1 MAKKFLSALLAV
13 LMIVGMVPMAAMADV
28 AEYEPTL
35 AVGVSESESKA
46 KEDAGKAVGAT
57 ISSDVG
63 QAKNILWFA
72 MTGLGTG
79 SKYSLSVT
87 NANGD
92 ELLGDKYVSYTEPAN
107 GQFTGEAS
115 GKHWIYVSLDQAAE
129 GGEGA
134 QVNSDALGNG
144 DYTVKLIKVSTG
156 DVIAEQT
163 ITLKATPAD
172 NNATVWTGTQKTDAG
187 TIEFKKAT
195 IEFEGKFPSDYQTGE
210 PQFAVTAAE
219 KDSWNVAVS
228 GATLKYVSDYTG
240 FNASLAQE
248 QHGYYLGISIP
259 KALCGNIVGK
269 MVGTGRDASGK
280 PVDKIWTTAGGD
292 GCVGTIDSAFTEYNK
307 TYCDMVLHLGET
319 VEEVKAKKYTVK
331 LTYGNMPEQTYT
343 FDFSGLNFPSEE
355 LKAEAVT
362 GNLTDLDNKSTNDLQ
377 ADITATANP
386 ETKTITVTGTSYYV
400 ADWSA
405 FAPTNNTGN
414 FVALKLTNT
423 AGVKMKLYSPTEKD
437 TPREWK
443 DIDADGIIV
452 TRLQNLE
459 DDGYKGKVKVGANAE
474 GGTEWTIDY
483 TGVEM
488 RELGTELQVDA
499 LNGTITIGDDSSKK
513 GSDLQSDV
521 TITRKR
527 VDGVVTFAIRGNSS
541 YIPSWDSFSSKSEEK
556 EGNYVAL
563 KLTAPE
569 GYANTG
575 IKVSD
580 GTRTVACDASG
591 EVVAILDGRN
601 SNKRTVTVEAEGK
614 DKLTYVLDFS
624 GMKLLPAEILG
635 VTVNS
640 KFANKLEGL
649 AAAYKDGKIH
659 LSGKVEPKES
669 NESLFNDAQLK
680 VNIGAG
686 AGKEKLVTLRF
697 IKSGDTLEV
706 ISDPTSIAGNTLEFD
721 TSMLVIKKA
730 DATDVA
736 TTAAPSAS
744 ISDTIPEEQK
754 EAAQEV
760 STALG
765 NSDTQIDE
773 ATLQKYANV
782 ISNDSTGKGTLVADA
797 AKIVEEHGDKM
808 PIALKEQI
816 EDAAKASADGE
827 TNLDVTTVV
836 QTYAK
841 IDVVGVVTSEDGTT
855 SFEISITPM
864 ARTIVTTLGNEDVEG
879 GRMKIFDPDSTE
891 TNANSKANAIVVND
905 EEIKI
910 GEPTPVTLV
919 LPDSYKAATAF
930 IKHVK
935 DNGDKYVYE
944 GKITGIA
951 PRKLEFISEH
961 GFSSFT
967 VSAEKPVLDQ
977 SSDATLSEVKVGEYT
992 VTKSGNDYTVNV
1004 PEGADVTKLPLTLTA
1019 TDSKVQGITVNGTAY
1034 TAGMEIDLTT
1044 AAKIV
1049 VTAED
1054 GTTAEYTLTAVVGA
1068 DPQPWTNPYTDVKEG
1083 DWFYDAVKYV
1093 NQNGLMEGTSAN
1105 KFSPRS
1111 DLTRG
1116 MFAQILYNAAG
1127 KPSVTWTNKFSDVKE
1142 GDWYA
1147 SAIIWAADQGVLA
1160 GYGNGTARPK
1170 SSITREDLVSLL
1182 WRYEGSPAPTSTT
1195 LNFSDASKVSSYA
1208 KDAML
1213 WAVENDIVTGTSGK
1227 LNPQGNAMRA
1237 EAAQMLMKYFSNK

>member
-1 MAKKFLSALLAV
+1 MNEIQIFEHEAFGQIRV
-13 LMIVGMVPMAAMADV
+13 IDQDGEPWFV
-28 AEYEPTL
+28 AEDVCRALNIANTTDALTRLDEDEKARFNLGGLPGRDTNCVNEPGL
-35 AVGVSESESKA
+35 YSLVLGSRKPEAKA
-46 KEDAGKAVGAT
+46 FKRWITHEVLPV
-57 ISSDVG
+57 IR
-63 QAKNILWFA
+63 Q
-72 MTGLGTG
+72 TG
-79 SKYSLSVT
+79 SYSLVT
-87 NANGD
+87 VDTNTSQRALTSDDYLRAAVIVARCKND
-92 ELLGDKYVSYTEPAN
+92 CLPYVLGFPEK
-107 GQFTGEAS
+107 
-115 GKHWIYVSLDQAAE
+115 
-129 GGEGA
+129 GGWE
-134 QVNSDALGNG
+134 
-144 DYTVKLIKVSTG
+144 
-156 DVIAEQT
+156 
-163 ITLKATPAD
+163 
-172 NNATVWTGTQKTDAG
+172 
-187 TIEFKKAT
+187 
-195 IEFEGKFPSDYQTGE
+195 
-210 PQFAVTAAE
+210 
-219 KDSWNVAVS
+219 
-228 GATLKYVSDYTG
+228 
-240 FNASLAQE
+240 
-248 QHGYYLGISIP
+248 IP
-259 KALCGNIVGK
+259 KIQDTQPEHQPISVLVNRTFAE
-269 MVGTGRDASGK
+269 SGLTM
-280 PVDKIWTTAGGD
+280 IQLA
-292 GCVGTIDSAFTEYNK
+292 
-307 TYCDMVLHLGET
+307 
-319 VEEVKAKKYTVK
+319 K
-331 LTYGNMPEQTYT
+331 LTG
-343 FDFSGLNFPSEE
+343 
-355 LKAEAVT
+355 
-362 GNLTDLDNKSTNDLQ
+362 
-377 ADITATANP
+377 
-386 ETKTITVTGTSYYV
+386 
-400 ADWSA
+400 
-405 FAPTNNTGN
+405 
-414 FVALKLTNT
+414 LKLTNT
-423 AGVKMKLYSPTEKD
+423 AGVKMKLYSPTEKG

-443 DIDADGIIV
+443 DIGDDGIIV

-527 VDGVVTFAIRGNSS
+527 VEGVVTFAIRGNSS
-541 YIPSWDSFSSKSEEK
+541 YIPFWGSFSSKDEEK
-556 EGNYVAL
+556 KGNYVAL

-580 GTRTVACDASG
+580 GTRTVTCDASG
-591 EVVAILDGRN
+591 EVVVILDGRN

-614 DKLTYVLDFS
+614 NKLAYVLDFS

-640 KFANKLEGL
+640 RFADTLEGL

-680 VNIGAG
+680 VNIGAEG
-686 AGKEKLVTLRF
+686 REKLVTLRF

-816 EDAAKASADGE
+816 EDAAKASANGE

-879 GRMKIFDPDSTE
+879 GRMKIFDPDATE
-891 TNANSKANAIVVND
+891 TNANSKANAIIVND
-905 EEIKI
+905 EGIKI

-977 SSDATLSEVKVGEYT
+977 SSDATLSEVKAGEYT

-1068 DPQPWTNPYTDVKEG
+1068 DPQPWTNPYTDVKDG

-1170 SSITREDLVSLL
+1170 RSITREDLVSLL

-1237 EAAQMLMKYFSNK
+1237 ECKFSSDLQNPGRAYFSICKNTRKPGNPPKY